1 MLDTITHILPIGPDE
16 WKELAKLHTSEFLE
30 MLHQL
35 ITTGHS
41 KLCTMT
47 AVKCPQQN
55 PLSKSEP
62 HRTC

>member
-16 WKELAKLHTSEFLE
+16 WRELAKLHASEFLE

-41 KLCTMT
+41 SSF
-47 AVKCPQQN
+47 AQ
-55 PLSKSEP
+55 
-62 HRTC
+62 